1 MLAVLFRAN
10 WVGWPVDRVVGES
23 GPRRL
28 RACAVVLHVSV
39 MAPAP
44 AGGLGRA
51 CCPGRCA
58 SLPDHRVLGRPGR
71 LVVACSV
78 AGGACAW
85 CLDNGAGAGPKGR
98 CRRDRRPW
106 DPSCRGVHGG
116 SGGDRVWG
124 RRVGPGHDDRVGWR
138 TDRDSSA
145 AQSTSGSGSHHR
157 NV

>member
-1 MLAVLFRAN
+1 MRSAAEALALGWLLIVITSMLAVLFRAN

-85 CLDNGAGAGPKGR
+85 CLGIEAGGWTE
-98 CRRDRRPW
+98 RPL
-106 DPSCRGVHGG
+106 PS
-116 SGGDRVWG
+116 
-124 RRVGPGHDDRVGWR
+124 
-138 TDRDSSA
+138 
-145 AQSTSGSGSHHR
+145 
-157 NV
+157 